1 MPNPVPLI
9 MHSPTRTSY
18 GLTFVVFLLAFTFPV
33 ISHGQDLETPPAEEE
48 LEEPTFVFS
57 GIAWQG
63 SSIED
68 LGYFIDG
75 KERGEF
81 VEVFLPNGGRSR
93 KYAYYGESPLTFYRA
108 VEVEKKEEETG
119 PLASTDSKKKVD
131 GVDDKPPEIVYHPVV
146 DTAIDSSWKEVFL
159 FFFKDNPQVSAY
171 RVKPINF
178 DPVGFP
184 AGSYWFFSRCD
195 HPLSL
200 QFGLDKGQLPAF
212 GQAIIK
218 ARLDEFGDLVVRV
231 FEKKGTALRKVY
243 STIWGNNPRTRTIV
257 FMLPT
262 PNGVKVRRIVD
273 VVQEE
278 KALGLRSPKEDGKR
292 DKSSPAPP
300 GS

>member
-1 MPNPVPLI
+1 MPNLGPLI
-9 MHSPTRTSY
+9 MHCSSRFSCVQ
-18 GLTFVVFLLAFTFPV
+18 TFAVFLLAFTFPV
-33 ISHGQDLETPPAEEE
+33 ISHGQALETPPAEEE
-48 LEEPTFVFS
+48 LEDPTFVFS

-68 LGYFIDG
+68 LGYFIVG

-81 VEVFLPNGGRSR
+81 VELFLPNGGRSR

-108 VEVEKKEEETG
+108 IEVEKKEEKNI
-119 PLASTDSKKKVD
+119 PKASADLKEEVD
-131 GVDDKPPEIVYHPVV
+131 GTDDKPAEIVYHPVV
-146 DTAIDSSWKEVFL
+146 DTVVDSSLKEIFL
-159 FFFKDNPQVSAY
+159 FFFKDNLEDSAY

-178 DPVGFP
+178 DPVSFP

-200 QFGLDKGQLPAF
+200 QFGLDNGQLPAF
-212 GQAIIK
+212 GQSMIK

-231 FEKKGTALRKVY
+231 FQKKGTALRKVY
-243 STIWGNNPRTRTIV
+243 STIWSDNSRTRTIV

-278 KALGLRSPKEDGKR
+278 KALGLRPPKKDGKR

-300 GS
+300 AN

>member
-1 MPNPVPLI
+1 MPNLGPLI
-9 MHSPTRTSY
+9 MRSPSY
-18 GLTFVVFLLAFTFPV
+18 FSFGQTFAVFLLAFTFPV
-33 ISHGQDLETPPAEEE
+33 IPHGQALETPPAEEE
-48 LEEPTFVFS
+48 LEDPTFVFS

-81 VEVFLPNGGRSR
+81 VELFLPNGGRSR
-93 KYAYYGESPLTFYRA
+93 KYAYYGESPLTFYRP

-119 PLASTDSKKKVD
+119 SKAPADPKNKVD

-146 DTAIDSSWKEVFL
+146 GTAVDSSWKEVFL
-159 FFFKDNPQVSAY
+159 FFFKDNPEVSVY

-184 AGSYWFFSRCD
+184 ASSYWFFSRCD

-212 GQAIIK
+212 GQAMIK

-243 STIWGNNPRTRTIV
+243 STIWSDNPRTRTIV

-278 KALGLRSPKEDGKR
+278 KALGLRPPKKDGKR

-300 GS
+300 AN

>member
-1 MPNPVPLI
+1 MRSLG
-9 MHSPTRTSY
+9 HFSF
-18 GLTFVVFLLAFTFPV
+18 GQTFVVFLLAFTFPV
-33 ISHGQDLETPPAEEE
+33 ISHAQAVESPPAEEE

-63 SSIED
+63 SSIDD

-108 VEVEKKEEETG
+108 VEVEKKEEETS
-119 PLASTDSKKKVD
+119 PEASTDSRKKVD
-131 GVDDKPPEIVYHPVV
+131 GVADKPPEIVYHPVV

-159 FFFKDNPQVSAY
+159 FFFKDKPEVSAY

-178 DPVGFP
+178 EPVGFP

-212 GQAIIK
+212 GQAMIK

-243 STIWGNNPRTRTIV
+243 STIWSDNPRTRTIV

-278 KALGLRSPKEDGKR
+278 KALGLRPRKEDGKR

>member
-9 MHSPTRTSY
+9 MHSPSRLSY

-119 PLASTDSKKKVD
+119 PEASTDSKKKVD

-243 STIWGNNPRTRTIV
+243 STIWSNNPRTRTIV

-278 KALGLRSPKEDGKR
+278 KALGLRPRKEDGKR

>member
-1 MPNPVPLI
+1 ML
-9 MHSPTRTSY
+9 SPSRFSF
-18 GLTFVVFLLAFTFPV
+18 GQTFAVFLLAFAFPV
-33 ISHGQDLETPPAEEE
+33 ISTGQDIESPPAEEV

-63 SSIED
+63 SSIDD
-68 LGYFIDG
+68 LGYFVDG

-108 VEVEKKEEETG
+108 VEAEKNNEE
-119 PLASTDSKKKVD
+119 ASPTAPSDPKKKP
-131 GVDDKPPEIVYHPVV
+131 DDIDNKPPEIVYHRVV

-159 FFFKDNPQVSAY
+159 FFFKGNPAVPAY

-200 QFGLDKGQLPAF
+200 QFGLDKGQFPAF
-212 GQAIIK
+212 GQAMIK

-231 FEKKGTALRKVY
+231 FKKKGTALRKVY
-243 STIWGNNPRTRTIV
+243 STIWSDNPRTRTIV
-257 FMLPT
+257 FMLPS

-273 VVQEE
+273 LVQEE
-278 KALGLRSPKEDGKR
+278 KALGLRPPKEDGKR
-292 DKSSPAPP
+292 DKSPPAPP
-300 GS
+300 GN